1 MVRAGQICVKK
12 HWAQTLLLY
21 TCTYL
26 LFMYVASMCALG
38 TLPTKLVVVVV
49 QLSEVI
55 ILKRESDRA
64 SNLTAAE

>member
-1 MVRAGQICVKK
+1 
-12 HWAQTLLLY
+12 
-21 TCTYL
+21 
-26 LFMYVASMCALG
+26 MCALG
-38 TLPTKLVVVVV
+38 TLSTKLVVVVV